1 MAFEPTNVFTIKT
14 KIMQDEKN
22 TPMDEE
28 ANISPVE
35 KEILDGAFENNAY
48 SDDEQ
53 QLKGAEL
60 DNTDEDGTPLN
71 EKSMRE
77 DLTGEDLD
85 IPGAEDD
92 DENEGLGEEDEENN
106 SYSEADTD

>member
-1 MAFEPTNVFTIKT
+1 
-14 KIMQDEKN
+14 MQDEKN

-53 QLKGAEL
+53 QLKSAEL